1 MTKRGFEG
9 IDRDTYRD
17 VKKMDREAMTKFLAE
32 VYYMGQ
38 DDLKEELNEHSA
50 NIDFKGLEQ
59 ELLGIRGIGEKR
71 LNEIMEI
78 VKRYIK

>member
-1 MTKRGFEG
+1 
-9 IDRDTYRD
+9 
-17 VKKMDREAMTKFLAE
+17 MDREAMTKFLAE

-59 ELLGIRGIGEKR
+59 ELSGIRGIGEKR

>member
-59 ELLGIRGIGEKR
+59 ELSGIRGIGEKR